1 MININ
6 NYNNLYNKKV
16 RLLNCLTV
24 GIIFIVLI
32 IFIVFRNIKY
42 EEFYI
47 NNGMVIDSNVV
58 ELMVNIDE
66 LNYVTTN
73 DKLKINDNTF
83 AYTIISIS
91 DVMFNNNYY
100 YQKIL
105 LNIKLDKK
113 SNIKNNI
120 LKIKIP
126 LSKKTILKYI
136 KYKIGGFNE
145 KN

>member
-24 GIIFIVLI
+24 GIIFVVLI

-58 ELMVNIDE
+58 ELMVNVDE

-100 YQKIL
+100 YQIIL
-105 LNIKLDKK
+105 LNIK
-113 SNIKNNI
+113 
-120 LKIKIP
+120 P

>member
-6 NYNNLYNKKV
+6 NYNNLYNKRV

-58 ELMVNIDE
+58 ELMVNVDE

-120 LKIKIP
+120 LKTKIP

>member
-24 GIIFIVLI
+24 GIIFVVLI

-58 ELMVNIDE
+58 ELMVNVDE

-126 LSKKTILKYI
+126 LSKKTVSKYI

>member
-24 GIIFIVLI
+24 GIIFVVLI

-58 ELMVNIDE
+58 ELMVNVDE

-126 LSKKTILKYI
+126 LSKKTVLKYI

>member
-24 GIIFIVLI
+24 GIIFVVLI

-58 ELMVNIDE
+58 ELMVNVDE

-100 YQKIL
+100 YQKI
-105 LNIKLDKK
+105 
-113 SNIKNNI
+113 
-120 LKIKIP
+120 P

>member
-1 MININ
+1 MVNIN

-24 GIIFIVLI
+24 GIIFVVLI

-58 ELMVNIDE
+58 ELMVNVDE

>member
-6 NYNNLYNKKV
+6 NYNNLYNKRV

-58 ELMVNIDE
+58 ELMVNVDE

>member
-58 ELMVNIDE
+58 ELMVNVDE
-66 LNYVTTN
+66 LNHVTTN

-105 LNIKLDKK
+105 LDIKLDKK

>member
-58 ELMVNIDE
+58 ELMVNVDE

>member
-24 GIIFIVLI
+24 GIIFVVLI

-58 ELMVNIDE
+58 ELMVNVDE

-91 DVMFNNNYY
+91 DVIFNNNNY

>member
-24 GIIFIVLI
+24 GIIFVVLI

-58 ELMVNIDE
+58 ELMVNVDE